1 MLLTLTMPQMITV
14 IAALII
20 IAWRI
25 SDGYH
30 KGILEEAA
38 GVVALLAALAA
49 IYMAMNIAEDITQY
63 SFKGITTKIIYFVI
77 AIFIYKIGHLV
88 GRALR
93 PVKDI
98 PIIGG
103 LDAILGAVLGAIEA
117 YIIILLLQKIIGID
131 AISLIEEMITEL
143 CTIVRKYITN
153 LKENH

>member
-63 SFKGITTKIIYFVI
+63 SFKGITTKII
-77 AIFIYKIGHLV
+77 
-88 GRALR
+88 
-93 PVKDI
+93 
-98 PIIGG
+98 
-103 LDAILGAVLGAIEA
+103 
-117 YIIILLLQKIIGID
+117 LLLN
-131 AISLIEEMITEL
+131 ISIP
-143 CTIVRKYITN
+143 
-153 LKENH
+153 